1 MDCQKAQELILES
14 LADTR
19 AGATTLELEIHLV
32 GCEACRSFSE
42 TQFMLDLQ
50 LSAAISAPALSPA
63 FRASLAKR
71 VRREPLSVWP
81 EVLPDVA
88 HIAGCVCATA
98 LCLSILPVPAGSVML
113 AGLGF
118 TLVTYFVQTVFRG
131 ALEAWEEGRQ

>member
-14 LADTR
+14 LADTS
-19 AGATTLELEIHLV
+19 AGATTPELEIHLA
-32 GCEACRSFSE
+32 GSEACRSFSE

-50 LSAAISAPALSPA
+50 LSAAISAPALSPG
-63 FRASLAKR
+63 FRALLAKK

-113 AGLGF
+113 
-118 TLVTYFVQTVFRG
+118 
-131 ALEAWEEGRQ
+131 